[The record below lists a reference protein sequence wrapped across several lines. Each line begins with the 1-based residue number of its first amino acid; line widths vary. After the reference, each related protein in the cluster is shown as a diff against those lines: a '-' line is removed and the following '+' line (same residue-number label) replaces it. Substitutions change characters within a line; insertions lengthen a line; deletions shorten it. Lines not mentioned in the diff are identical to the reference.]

1 MTKSPPIHLGRL
13 VTWNKVLQV
22 LGASPPTSVLPY
34 FGLCP
39 VCSGNSLYIFHD
51 TVNSTEWHYCE
62 LCKQSGDMIQLA
74 QRAWN
79 LDLPATVNKL
89 WNELPELKIYQIQES
104 TVRKYEQNIVNVQ
117 VRAKEFWKMASA
129 RLINGV
135 GLRQLRLAMDI
146 TSSMSEEDWAKT
158 GGQFIGSAERK
169 EVDEFIDYS
178 DHSIFQHHGSES
190 KNWRTMVVIPFYDA
204 PEHMS
209 AILVCR
215 EEDNK
220 AIPFKYHSILHQN
233 FAPKNQVNCGIAM
246 LPALFNSKEERGFVF
261 LDPLLAARTHI
272 KHYSVSPTTL
282 PLVAVWPTAPVVPL
296 IKEISPS
303 RELIFFDHKLTPDL
317 IRHAA
322 AVNGKVV
329 HDTTV
334 QGIYR
339 YSRRTTMFNWL
350 QKLRKESRSWDVVLE
365 EHLAE
370 LAAVDVEQWFLMLRW
385 STQQIKEFVESCTPK
400 VRQKLGDIFASRF
413 QQKEVQLDNFRI
425 FETNAGWVKQG
436 TGELISDTPFR
447 IDRIINY
454 RVSEQLLY
462 EGQIIHRGQAIPFL
476 ADKAEFEKAPFEW
489 IDNYLI
495 KKGIGSV
502 DFSQTW
508 QRHAVTLAKRFSPP
522 QTIQGID
529 NYGWNNDDASF
540 YFPTYAIKVGGYLVR
555 HQLPHPNSRLTP
567 ALELAEPVQMTPDE
581 ITYIGLPGTERKTL
595 WAMFACVMHNLLAPV
610 YSYSTSGILL
620 VDNLGMV
627 TPELASAMGCPRANN
642 FLQGGTIYASKLSE
656 DEAKTVWP
664 LFFDG
669 KPRKGP
675 GALAWLDSPLHNC
688 FVGVDWYTTRTLAV
702 KGGWLR
708 IPSKISN
715 RPNPELV
722 RIAKKLVPAYVKHLA
737 EHRWRRQSSDFTHPV
752 DQVAYDICQWFAAL
766 GGDVDTAREGCDIVD
781 HDYTGSNADAFF
793 QLLLRLYEQ
802 NVIIINESGKIPR
815 GKIGIY
821 NMGGKVY
828 IPKAGINQ
836 ALARQTVYVPVLD
849 VGAVSLALTET
860 EELIDETSLAGV
872 PCWVITKQTWD
883 VRMKSLQ
890 MRRRHEKKE
899 LA

>member
-1 MTKSPPIHLGRL
+1 
-13 VTWNKVLQV
+13 
-22 LGASPPTSVLPY
+22 
-34 FGLCP
+34 
-39 VCSGNSLYIFHD
+39 
-51 TVNSTEWHYCE
+51 
-62 LCKQSGDMIQLA
+62 MIQLA
-74 QRAWN
+74 QHAWQ

-104 TVRKYEQNIVNVQ
+104 TVQKYEQNIVNMQ

-146 TSSMSEEDWAKT
+146 VGNTSEDDWAKT

-178 DHSIFQHHGSES
+178 DHSIFRYHGNES
-190 KNWRTMVVIPFYDA
+190 KNWRTMVIVPFYDA
-204 PEHMS
+204 PEHFS

-215 EEDNK
+215 EEENR
-220 AIPFKYHSILHQN
+220 AIPFKYHSILHQH
-233 FAPKNQVNCGIAM
+233 FSPKNQVNCGIAM

-272 KHYSVSPTTL
+272 KHYSVSTTTL
-282 PLVAVWPTAPVVPL
+282 PVVAVWPSAPVAPL
-296 IKEISPS
+296 LKEMSPS

-317 IRHAA
+317 IRHAQ
-322 AVNGKVV
+322 AVNGRVV

-334 QGIYR
+334 AGLYR
-339 YSRRTTMFNWL
+339 YARRVTMVNWL
-350 QKLRKESRSWDVVLE
+350 QKLRRESRPWDVVLE
-365 EHLAE
+365 EHLAN
-370 LAAVDVEQWFLMLRW
+370 LSAVEVEQWFLTLRW
-385 STQQIKEFVESCTPK
+385 STQLIKEFVESCTPK

-436 TGELISDTPFR
+436 TGELISDTPFK

-476 ADKAEFEKAPFEW
+476 ADKTEFEKAPFEW
-489 IDNYLI
+489 IDTYLI
-495 KKGIGSV
+495 KMGVGSV

-508 QRHAVTLAKRFSPP
+508 QKHAITLAKRFSPP

-540 YFPTYAIKVGGYLVR
+540 YFPTYAIKAGGDLVR
-555 HQLPHPNSRLTP
+555 HQLPYPHTRLTP
-567 ALELAEPVQMTPDE
+567 ALELTEPVELTPDE
-581 ITYIGLPGTERKTL
+581 IKYIGTPGPETKVL
-595 WAMFACVMHNLLAPV
+595 WSMFSCVMHNLLAPV
-610 YSYSTSGILL
+610 YSYPTSGILL
-620 VDNLGMV
+620 VDNLIQA
-627 TPELASAMGCPRANN
+627 TPELAAALGCPRGNN
-642 FLQGGTIYASKLSE
+642 FVQGGTISDSKLSE
-656 DEAKTVWP
+656 DESKTVWP

-675 GALAWLDSPLHNC
+675 GTLAWLDSQMHNC

-702 KGGWLR
+702 KANWLR
-708 IPSKISN
+708 IPNKIAN
-715 RPNPELV
+715 KPKPELV
-722 RIAKKLVPAYVKHLA
+722 RIAKKLVPAYVKYLA
-737 EHRWRRQSSDFTHPV
+737 ERRWRRQSNDFTHPA
-752 DQVAYDICQWFAAL
+752 DQVQYDLCVWFKAL
-766 GGDVDTAREGCDIVD
+766 GGDVDTAREGCDIVE
-781 HDYTGSNADAFF
+781 HDYPGSRADAFF
-793 QLLLRLYEQ
+793 ELLLRLYEQ
-802 NVIIINESGKIPR
+802 NAILINETGKIPR

-828 IPKAGINQ
+828 IPKSGINQ
-836 ALARQTVYVPVLD
+836 ALARQTVYVPILD
-849 VGAVSLALTET
+849 IGAVSLALTESS
-860 EELIDETSLAGV
+860 ELIDETSLVGV
-872 PCWVITKQTWD
+872 PCWVIAKQTWD

-890 MRRRHEKKE
+890 MLRRNEKKE